1 MLELK
6 RKKMITYTMEK
17 LAKMLMGIVAGI
29 LLTAC
34 HNGQQSPA
42 DSPES
47 ETSPAAAPVSTPAE
61 AEPATAPFS
70 CKGTIQ
76 SVSEVT
82 VTSRINE
89 QIAMLGVEM
98 GQRVHKGQVVVR
110 LDRTS
115 TEDKIMKG
123 RAELERAEYQY
134 QNILMGQGYK
144 RGAFD
149 QAPESIRELA
159 RVNSGY
165 NTAKAALRQ
174 MEHQLSYC
182 TIQAPISG
190 VVTQLDAVL
199 YATAVPGETLFRIVD
214 TDHLKVCF
222 DILEN
227 ELQRFGKGT
236 VITVTPIS
244 YPDDRHQA
252 RITAVSPVVE
262 KSGMIHLEAALT
274 PHPHLMPGMSAIVT
288 LGSVDTNIHS
298 KQINPNR

>member
-1 MLELK
+1 
-6 RKKMITYTMEK
+6 MEK

-47 ETSPAAAPVSTPAE
+47 ATSPAAAPVSTPAKT
-61 AEPATAPFS
+61 EPATAPFS

-76 SVSEVT
+76 SVSEVA

-89 QIAMLGVEM
+89 QIAMLSVEM

-288 LGSVDTNIHS
+288 LGSEDN
-298 KQINPNR
+298 

>member
-1 MLELK
+1 MK
-6 RKKMITYTMEK
+6 YRVTQII
-17 LAKMLMGIVAGI
+17 MGIAVGVV
-29 LLTAC
+29 LTAC
-34 HNGQQSPA
+34 HNGQKSETLGNEA
-42 DSPES
+42 DS
-47 ETSPAAAPVSTPAE
+47 TAAQPV
-61 AEPATAPFS
+61 ATAKPVKKEVASAAFS
-70 CKGTIQ
+70 CKGTIM
-76 SVSEVT
+76 SVSEVA
-82 VTSRINE
+82 VASRINE
-89 QIAMLGVEM
+89 QIVMLGVEM
-98 GQRVHKGQVVVR
+98 GQRVHKGQVVAR
-110 LDRTS
+110 LDRTA
-115 TEDKIMKG
+115 TEDKIVKG

-149 QAPESIRELA
+149 QAPENIRELA
-159 RVNSGY
+159 RINSGY

-174 MEHQLSYC
+174 LEHQLTYC

-214 TDHLKVCF
+214 TEHLKVSF

-227 ELQRFGKGT
+227 ELQRFEKGA

-262 KSGMIHLEAALT
+262 KNGMIHLEATLT

-288 LGSVDTNIHS
+288 LGGADSL
-298 KQINPNR
+298 

>member
-1 MLELK
+1 MKTKTLFT
-6 RKKMITYTMEK
+6 IAFT
-17 LAKMLMGIVAGI
+17 

-34 HNGQQSPA
+34 HSGQKN
-42 DSPES
+42 E
-47 ETSPAAAPVSTPAE
+47 PAASNDSVVATQQPTQQPGDTAKLAKEEAVPVDF
-61 AEPATAPFS
+61 FS
-70 CKGTIQ
+70 KGTIE
-76 SVSEVT
+76 SISEVA

-89 QIAMLGVEM
+89 QIVMLGVEM
-98 GQRVHKGQVVVR
+98 GQRVQKGQVLAR
-110 LDRTS
+110 LDRTA
-115 TEDKIMKG
+115 TEDRILKG
-123 RAELERAEYQY
+123 RAELEHAEYQY

-149 QAPESIRELA
+149 QAPENIREMA

-174 MEHQLSYC
+174 LEHQLTYC

-227 ELQRFGKGT
+227 ELQRFEKGT
-236 VITVTPIS
+236 AITVTLIS

-262 KSGMIHLEAALT
+262 KSGMIHLEATLT

-288 LGSVDTNIHS
+288 LGSTDN
-298 KQINPNR
+298 

>member
-1 MLELK
+1 
-6 RKKMITYTMEK
+6 MEQ
-17 LAKMLMGIVAGI
+17 LAKTI
-29 LLTAC
+29 LVIAVGVVLTAC

-76 SVSEVT
+76 SVSEVA

-89 QIAMLGVEM
+89 QIAMLSVEM

-288 LGSVDTNIHS
+288 LGSEDTNMLS
-298 KQINPNR
+298 R

>member
-1 MLELK
+1 
-6 RKKMITYTMEK
+6 MEQ
-17 LAKMLMGIVAGI
+17 LAKTI
-29 LLTAC
+29 LVIAVGVVLTAC

-47 ETSPAAAPVSTPAE
+47 ETSPAVAPVSTPAE

-76 SVSEVT
+76 SVSEVA

-89 QIAMLGVEM
+89 QIAMLSVEM

-288 LGSVDTNIHS
+288 LGSEDN
-298 KQINPNR
+298 

>member
-1 MLELK
+1 
-6 RKKMITYTMEK
+6 MEQ
-17 LAKMLMGIVAGI
+17 LAKTI
-29 LLTAC
+29 LVIAVGVVLTAC

-47 ETSPAAAPVSTPAE
+47 ETSPAVAPVSTPAE

-76 SVSEVT
+76 SVSEVA

>member
-1 MLELK
+1 MK
-6 RKKMITYTMEK
+6 TKTFHYS
-17 LAKMLMGIVAGI
+17 LALALTLV
-29 LLTAC
+29 LTAC
-34 HNGQQSPA
+34 HNGQKN
-42 DSPES
+42 
-47 ETSPAAAPVSTPAE
+47 
-61 AEPATAPFS
+61 EPAGGDESVPPISSNQRGNSDADKASPIGEKVDAASVDFFS
-70 CKGTIQ
+70 KGTIE
-76 SVSEVT
+76 SVSEVA

-89 QIAMLGVEM
+89 QIVMLGVEM
-98 GQRVHKGQVVVR
+98 GQRVQKGQVVAR
-110 LDRTS
+110 LDRTA
-115 TEDKIMKG
+115 TEDKIVKG

-149 QAPESIRELA
+149 QAPENIREMA
-159 RVNSGY
+159 RINSGY

-174 MEHQLSYC
+174 LEHQLTYC

-214 TDHLKVCF
+214 TEHLKVCF

-227 ELQRFGKGT
+227 ELQRFEKGT

-244 YPDDRHQA
+244 FPDDRHQA
-252 RITAVSPVVE
+252 CITAVSPVVE
-262 KSGMIHLEAALT
+262 KSGMIHLEATLT

-288 LGSVDTNIHS
+288 LGSVDN
-298 KQINPNR
+298 

>member
-1 MLELK
+1 
-6 RKKMITYTMEK
+6 MEK

-76 SVSEVT
+76 SVSEVA

-98 GQRVHKGQVVVR
+98 GQRVRKGQVVVR

-174 MEHQLSYC
+174 TEHQLSYC

>member
-1 MLELK
+1 MFELK
-6 RKKMITYTMEK
+6 RKKMITDTMEK

-47 ETSPAAAPVSTPAE
+47 ETSPAVAPVSTPAE

-76 SVSEVT
+76 SVSEVA

-89 QIAMLGVEM
+89 QIAMLSVEM
-98 GQRVHKGQVVVR
+98 GQRVRKGQVVVR

-288 LGSVDTNIHS
+288 LGKVI
-298 KQINPNR
+298 K